1 VVLHG
6 PSRNVVFG
14 PLKSPRSSRS
24 GTNFQTN
31 ELKYLKKKG

>member
-6 PSRNVVFG
+6 PSRNVACG

-24 GTNFQTN
+24 GTDFQTN
-31 ELKYLKKKG
+31 EQ